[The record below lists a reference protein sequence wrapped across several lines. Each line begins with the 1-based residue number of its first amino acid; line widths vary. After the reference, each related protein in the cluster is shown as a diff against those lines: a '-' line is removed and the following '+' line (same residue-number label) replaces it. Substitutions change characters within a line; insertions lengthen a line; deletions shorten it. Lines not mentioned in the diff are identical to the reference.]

1 MKDIKKK
8 RIRAF
13 KNSGFIMSTVPSKQG
28 TEDDVKCITARN
40 SSSLNVN
47 AEG

>member
-1 MKDIKKK
+1 MKDIKK

-13 KNSGFIMSTVPSKQG
+13 KSSGFIMSTVPSKQG
-28 TEDDVKCITARN
+28 TEDDVKYITARN
-40 SSSLNVN
+40 SSSLNVH